1 MHVYRTTSERDLCF
15 FENFAIV
22 RRVNIFFLDS
32 IIIFSIVTEPIF
44 LKLYKT

>member
-1 MHVYRTTSERDLCF
+1 MYVYRTTSERDLCF
-15 FENFAIV
+15 FENFAIG
-22 RRVNIFFLDS
+22 RVNIFFLDS